1 MYKHYHCQE
10 YPTYH
15 FTFTGMKGALTFKVT
30 VLRGLDSML
39 IVDLLVGQC
48 LTLIPLVSVEKS
60 SGKKRKA
67 SCMSAGAQKM
77 MFLPDKYEEEEE
89 KQGRQLKEEGF
100 FLCKIMTIDQ
110 VPNGRRSDITVQ
122 ML

>member
-15 FTFTGMKGALTFKVT
+15 FTFMGMKSIPSFKVT

-60 SGKKRKA
+60 TGKKRKA
-67 SCMSAGAQKM
+67 SCMSTGAKM
-77 MFLPDKYEEEEE
+77 MILPDNNDETEEG
-89 KQGRQLKEEGF
+89 KQGRKLKEEGF

-110 VPNGRRSDITVQ
+110 SPNGRRSDITVQ
-122 ML
+122 MI